1 MTRIAWSIVLAA
13 GMVMGASGA
22 AGAESAREILDATG
36 VKGGFV
42 VHLGCGPSTSSG
54 PAGKLTAALCANDS
68 YVVHGLDVNA
78 ANVDAARKLVL
89 SLGLGGKVSIDR
101 LTGKD
106 LPYVDNLVNLLVAED
121 LGGVSMDEVRRVLCP
136 NGVAYIKSGASWTKT
151 VKPRPMTIDAWTH
164 YLHDPSNNA
173 VAHDTVIAPPRHLQW
188 VGSPKWA
195 RHHDRMASMSALVS
209 TEDRI
214 FYIFDEGPTSSIT
227 LPPDWKLIARDAFN
241 GTILWK
247 RTMGTW
253 HTHLWPLKSGPAL
266 LPRRLV
272 AVGDRVYSTLSLD
285 APLTAFDAATGQTI
299 RTYAPTRGT
308 EEVLLFDGVL
318 YLVVATTDPREGAY
332 GTNDSLTDIQRKARD
347 SSFGQAKRTIRA
359 IQAETGKVLWSK
371 DTDIL
376 PMTLTVDASRVL
388 FHDGESVVCLRRDNG
403 GVRWRSGP
411 VARRSFIRSLFAP
424 TLVVWEDI
432 VLFSGGSVK
441 AGTKDN
447 GGGNNTMVALDAATG
462 KQLWSADHPAS
473 GYKSPED
480 LFVIDGLVWCA
491 ATSSGGLD
499 GVFRGRDLRTGEVKV
514 EFPPDVKTY
523 WFHHRCHRG
532 KATDRFLLTS
542 RTGIEF
548 IDPKTRHW
556 DINHWIRGGCLYGIM
571 PANGLIYAPPHDCA
585 CYLESKQFGFNAV
598 APASPSRSVPKVVP
612 DEGRLEK
619 GIAYGA
625 IGNRQSTIDNP
636 NEWPTYR
643 GDSMRSGFTKVKV
656 PAQVRQAWQT
666 DVGGKLSSIVAAD
679 GKLFVA
685 SIDTHTVYA
694 LDADSGQKIWSYTV
708 GGRVDSPP
716 TIHAGLALFGSADGW
731 VYALRASDGK
741 LAWRFRAAPID
752 RRMMAFEQ
760 VESLWP
766 VHGSVL
772 VQNGPSTGSG
782 QAAVYCAAGR
792 SMFLDGGLRMLKLDA
807 ATGRKLFERVL
818 DEHKPGSDENLQ
830 ADTMWLNMPVAL
842 PDILASDGKRIYMKS
857 QVFDLAGQRGAIGPV
872 SADRFRQA
880 AIQTGEERHLFC
892 PTGYLDGDWFHRSY
906 WMFGRTFCS
915 GWNGYYESGKVTPA
929 GRILVFDDDRV
940 YGFGR
945 KPQYYKWTTP
955 LEYQLFATGKEPVVV
970 QTTGRKPATG
980 TSMVSVAKSRTL
992 DPTDKPLTIE
1002 AWVRAGGK
1010 DGVIVAR
1017 GGPNEGF
1024 ALILKAGK
1032 PRFAVR
1038 TADSLFSAGAKK
1050 AVGTKWTH
1058 VAGVMTAD
1066 RTLQI
1071 YVNGQLAGS
1080 GKAGALISS
1089 PPSQGMEI
1097 GADDRGSAGDYPSPF
1112 GFTGVLDEVRIY
1124 HRALSATEIRKHAST
1139 TARPSGKDTGLVA
1152 YYSFDA
1158 GTAKDDSG
1166 NGNDGTTTGTS
1177 AVEGTFGKALKFT
1190 APKGKGGVS
1199 RYLVQH
1205 DWTQEVP
1212 ILVRAMVLADKTLFI
1227 AGPPDVLDEEQ
1238 AARQLKDPAT
1248 RAKLQEQ
1255 TAALAG
1261 KSGAVLW
1268 AVSTVDGSKLA
1279 VCRLH
1284 APPAWDGMIAANG
1297 KLYLATVD
1305 GKVLCLAGR

>member
-1 MTRIAWSIVLAA
+1 MMRGCTMTMVLVAMSLAMGFCFADAA
-13 GMVMGASGA
+13 HA
-22 AGAESAREILDATG
+22 ASAREILDATG
-36 VKGGFV
+36 VKGGLV
-42 VHLGCGPSTSSG
+42 VHLGCRSG
-54 PAGKLTAALCANDS
+54 ELTVALAASNS

-78 ANVDAARKLVL
+78 ANIAIARQRIPLPGFGV
-89 SLGLGGKVSIDR
+89 GTVSFDR
-101 LTGKD
+101 LTGTD
-106 LPYVDNLVNLLVAED
+106 LPYVDNLVNLLVAD
-121 LGGVSMDEVRRVLCP
+121 TLDGVSMDEVRRVLCP
-136 NGVAYIKSGASWTKT
+136 NGVAYVKSGGTWTKT
-151 VKPRPMTIDAWTH
+151 VKPRPTNIDTWTH

-214 FYIFDEGPTSSIT
+214 FYIFDEGPTSSVT

-247 RTMGTW
+247 RKMGTW

-299 RTYAPTRGT
+299 RTYTTTRGT
-308 EEVLLFDGVL
+308 EEILLFDGVL
-318 YLVVATTDPREGAY
+318 YLVVAAADPRAGAY
-332 GTNDSLTDIQRKARD
+332 GTNDSLTDIQKKARD

-359 IQAETGKVLWSK
+359 IQAESGKVLWSK

-376 PMTLTVDASRVL
+376 PITLTVDAERVL
-388 FHDGESVVCLRRDNG
+388 YHDGESVVCLRRDNG

-424 TLVVWEDI
+424 TLVVWEDV

-480 LFVIDGLVWCA
+480 LFVIDGLVWYA
-491 ATSSGGLD
+491 ATSAGGLD
-499 GVFRGRDLRTGEVKV
+499 GIFRGRDLRTGEVKV

-523 WFHHRCHRG
+523 WFHHRCYRG
-532 KATDRFLLTS
+532 KATDRFLLMS

-548 IDPKTRHW
+548 IDPKTKHW

-585 CYLESKQFGFNAV
+585 CYLESKQYGFNAV
-598 APASPSRSVPKVVP
+598 APDSPSRRVPKVVS
-612 DEGRLEK
+612 DLGRLEK
-619 GIAYGA
+619 GPAYGA
-625 IGNRQSTIDNP
+625 IGNRQSTIANP
-636 NEWPTYR
+636 DDWTTYR
-643 GDSMRSGFTKVKV
+643 GDAMRSGFTKTKV
-656 PAQVRQAWQT
+656 PAQVKRAWQT
-666 DVGGKLSSIVAAD
+666 ELGGKLSSIVAAE
-679 GKLFVA
+679 GKLFVS
-685 SIDTHTVYA
+685 SIDTHTVHA
-694 LDADSGQKIWSYTV
+694 LDADSGRKVWSYTV

-731 VYALRASDGK
+731 VYALRASDGQ
-741 LAWRFRAAPID
+741 LAWRFRAAPVD
-752 RRMMAFEQ
+752 RRTMAFEQ
-760 VESLWP
+760 LESLWP

-772 VQNGPSTGSG
+772 VQEGS
-782 QAAVYCAAGR
+782 VYCAAGR

-807 ATGRKLFERVL
+807 TTGKKLFEKVL
-818 DEHKPGSDENLQ
+818 DERKPDSDENLQ

-842 PDILASDGKRIYMKS
+842 PDVLASDGKRIYMKS
-857 QVFDLAGQRGAIGPV
+857 QVFDMGGKRGPIGPV
-872 SADRFRQA
+872 SADRFKQA
-880 AIQTGEERHLFC
+880 AVQTGEERHLFC

-915 GWNGYYESGKVTPA
+915 GWNGYFEAGKVTPA
-929 GRILVFDDDRV
+929 GRILVFDDARV

-955 LEYQLFATGKEPVVV
+955 LEYQLFATGKEPAVRETV
-970 QTTGRKPATG
+970 GRKPSAV
-980 TSMVSVAKSRTL
+980 TSMVSVPKSNRL
-992 DPTDKPLTIE
+992 DPTGKPLTIS
-1002 AWVRAGGK
+1002 AWIQAGGK
-1010 DGVIVAR
+1010 DGVVVAR

-1038 TADSLFSAGAKK
+1038 TADALFSAGATKP
-1050 AVGTKWTH
+1050 VGTTWTH
-1058 VAGVMTAD
+1058 VAGVMTAGK
-1066 RTLQI
+1066 TLQI

-1080 GKAGALISS
+1080 GKAGSLISS
-1089 PPSQGMEI
+1089 NPSQGMEI
-1097 GADDRGSAGDYPSPF
+1097 GADDRGSVGDYSSPF
-1112 GFTGVLDEVRIY
+1112 GFTGLIDEVRVY
-1124 HRALSATEIRKHAST
+1124 HRALSAAEIRTAASPGGS
-1139 TARPSGKDTGLVA
+1139 RTGLVA

-1166 NGNDGTTTGTS
+1166 SGNTGKTAGTS
-1177 AVEGTFGKALKFT
+1177 VVAGKFGKALKFT
-1190 APKGKGGVS
+1190 APRGKGGAKGKQGVS

-1205 DWTQEVP
+1205 DWTQETP
-1212 ILVRAMVLADKTLFI
+1212 ILVRAMVLADTTLFV

-1238 AARQLKDPAT
+1238 AAKALTSPSIL
-1248 RAKLQEQ
+1248 AKMKQQ
-1255 TAALAG
+1255 TASLAG
-1261 KSGAVLW
+1261 KSGGVLW

-1279 VCRLH
+1279 VCRLD

-1297 KLYLATVD
+1297 KLYLTTVD
-1305 GKVLCLAGR
+1305 GKVLCLDGR

>member
-1 MTRIAWSIVLAA
+1 MTRGCTMTTTLVGMFLTMGFCLSDAA
-13 GMVMGASGA
+13 HA
-22 AGAESAREILDATG
+22 ASAREILDATG

-42 VHLGCGPSTSSG
+42 VHLGCGNG
-54 PAGKLTAALCANDS
+54 ELTIALHANDS
-68 YVVHGLDVNA
+68 YVVHGLDADA
-78 ANVDAARKLVL
+78 ANVDAARKYVL

-101 LTGKD
+101 LAGKA

-136 NGVAYIKSGASWTKT
+136 NGVAYVKRPQPGKAEPQWTKT
-151 VKPRPMTIDAWTH
+151 VKPRPADIDTWTH

-209 TEDRI
+209 TENRI
-214 FYIFDEGPTSSIT
+214 FYIFDEGPTSSIQ

-247 RTMGTW
+247 RKMGTW

-272 AVGDRVYSTLSLD
+272 AVGDRVYSTLSID
-285 APLTAFDAATGQTI
+285 GPLTSFDAATGKTI
-299 RTYAPTRGT
+299 RTYANTKAT
-308 EEVLLFDGVL
+308 EEVLLSDGVL
-318 YLVVATTDPREGAY
+318 YLVVATADLRAGAY
-332 GTNDSLTDIQRKARD
+332 GSHASLNEIQRKARE
-347 SSFGQAKRTIRA
+347 SSFGEARRTVLA
-359 IQAETGKVLWSK
+359 MQAETGKVLWRR
-371 DTDIL
+371 DTQIL
-376 PMTLTVDASRVL
+376 PMTLTVDAERV
-388 FHDGESVVCLRRDNG
+388 FYHDGEGVVCLRRDNG
-403 GVRWRSGP
+403 GLRWRSGP

-424 TLVVWEDI
+424 TLVVHEDV

-447 GGGNNTMVALDAATG
+447 GGGKNTMVALDAGTG
-462 KQLWSADHPAS
+462 RQLWSADHPSS

-480 LFVIDGLVWCA
+480 IFVIDRLVWYA

-532 KATDRFLLTS
+532 KATDRFLLMS

-548 IDPKTRHW
+548 IDPKTKHW

-585 CYLESKQFGFNAV
+585 CYLESKQYGFNAA
-598 APASPSRSVPKVVP
+598 APDSPTRRVPKVVS
-612 DEGRLEK
+612 DEGRLER
-619 GIAYGA
+619 GPAYA
-625 IGNRQSTIDNP
+625 TIRNPKSEIRNP
-636 NEWPTYR
+636 NDWTTYR
-643 GDSMRSGFTKVKV
+643 GDAMRSGFTKARV
-656 PAQVRQAWQT
+656 PAQVKRAWQT
-666 DVGGKLSSIVAAD
+666 ELGGKLSSVVVAE

-685 SIDTHTVYA
+685 SIDTHTVHA
-694 LDADSGQKIWSYTV
+694 LDANSGRKVWSYTV

-731 VYALRASDGK
+731 VYALRASDGQ
-741 LAWRFRAAPID
+741 LAWRFRAAPVD
-752 RRMMAFEQ
+752 RRTMAFEQ
-760 VESLWP
+760 LESLWP
-766 VHGSVL
+766 VHGNVL
-772 VQNGPSTGSG
+772 VQNGSI
-782 QAAVYCAAGR
+782 YCAAGR

-807 ATGRKLFERVL
+807 ATGRKLFEEVL
-818 DEHKPGSDENLQ
+818 DERKPGTDENLQ

-857 QVFDLAGQRGAIGPV
+857 QVFDLAGKRGAIGPV

-880 AIQTGEERHLFC
+880 AVQAGEERHLFC

-945 KPQYYKWTTP
+945 KPQYYRWTTP
-955 LEYQLFATGKEPVVV
+955 LEYQLFAAGKEPVVV
-970 QTTGRKPATG
+970 PTTGRKPVST
-980 TSMVSVAKSRTL
+980 TSMVSVPKSRSL

-1002 AWVRAGGK
+1002 AWVKAGGK

-1017 GGPNEGF
+1017 GGPNGGF
-1024 ALILKAGK
+1024 ALFLKAGR
-1032 PRFAVR
+1032 PRFTVR
-1038 TADSLFSAGAKK
+1038 AENELYTAGAKQ
-1050 AVGTKWTH
+1050 AVGTKWAH
-1058 VAGVMTAD
+1058 VAGILTAD
-1066 RTLQI
+1066 KRLQI
-1071 YVNGQLAGS
+1071 YVNGRLAGS
-1080 GKAGALISS
+1080 SKAGAMITSN
-1089 PPSQGMEI
+1089 PSQGMEI

-1112 GFTGVLDEVRIY
+1112 GFTGVIDEVRVY
-1124 HRALSATEIRKHAST
+1124 HRALSATEIRKHASIG
-1139 TARPSGKDTGLVA
+1139 ARPGGSDTGLVA

-1158 GTAKDDSG
+1158 ETARDDSG
-1166 NGNDGTTTGTS
+1166 NGNDGTTAGTS
-1177 AVEGTFGKALKFT
+1177 AVAGKFGKALKFT

-1199 RYLVQH
+1199 RYLVKH

-1212 ILVRAMVLADKTLFI
+1212 ILVRAMVLADQTLFI

-1238 AARQLKDPAT
+1238 AAKQLKDPAT
-1248 RAKLQEQ
+1248 RAKMQQQ

-1268 AVSTVDGSKLA
+1268 AVSTVDGRKLA
-1279 VCRLH
+1279 VCRLD

-1297 KLYLATVD
+1297 KLYLTTVD